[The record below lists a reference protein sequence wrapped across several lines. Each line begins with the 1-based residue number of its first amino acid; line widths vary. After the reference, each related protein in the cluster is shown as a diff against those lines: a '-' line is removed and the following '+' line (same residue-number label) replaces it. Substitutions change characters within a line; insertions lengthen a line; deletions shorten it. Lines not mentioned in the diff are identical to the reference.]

1 MPIVTLTTDI
11 GLQNYYTALI
21 KGALFGACP
30 EVQIVDIATNI
41 NNYDIVQAAY
51 VLRHAWKSFPPGTIH
66 LIGVNDLASAEQ
78 RFLLVQQNNHYFV
91 APNNGIFSLLFDN
104 IENQVYELPW
114 PEEGS
119 FPIKEIFARTVALL
133 HQNADLETIGQ
144 PVHEIIRRI
153 TLQPVVTA
161 NQIRGTIVYVDEY
174 ENTVVNVT
182 RELFEHTGKG
192 RDFTLHFKRHDPIKM
207 LSQHYFDVPIG
218 EILCLFNSA
227 GYLEIAINLGKA
239 SSLLGLKLDDTV
251 QIDFNNK

>member
-1 MPIVTLTTDI
+1 MPIVTLTTDT
-11 GLQNYYTALI
+11 GLQNYYSALI
-21 KGALFGACP
+21 KGTLYGACP
-30 EVQIVDIATNI
+30 QVQIVDVSSNI

-51 VLRHAWKSFPPGTIH
+51 VLRHAWKSFPPATIH

-119 FPIKEIFARTVALL
+119 FPIKDIFARTVSMLAEG
-133 HQNADLETIGQ
+133 ADLADIGQ
-144 PVHEIIRRI
+144 PTTEIIHRI
-153 TLQPVVTA
+153 TLQPVVNA
-161 NQIRGTIVYVDEY
+161 NQIRGTIIFVDEY

-192 RDFTLHFKRHDPIKM
+192 RDFTLHFKRHDPIKE
-207 LSQHYFDVPIG
+207 LSQHYYDVPIG
-218 EILCLFNSA
+218 EVLCLFNSA

-239 SSLLGLKLDDTV
+239 SSLLGLKLEDSV
-251 QIDFNNK
+251 QVDFRNE